1 MNISLMR
8 ESYII
13 KEKRLV
19 IMISE
24 RRVKN
29 LNSFEIKNRKYVLYW
44 MQSSQRTEYNLAL
57 AYAILKANKLNK
69 PIIAFFGITFTYPKA
84 NLRHYQF
91 MIEGL
96 KEVNNSLEEIGVKTI
111 VLKKSPE
118 KGIVDL
124 SKDSCL
130 IVADKGY
137 LKTIKQWNKIVAAQ
151 VECPLIQVEDNVV
164 VPVGEVSGKEEY
176 SAATIRPKIMKKRQI
191 YLTKLSKTK
200 PVRNSLDLEFAT
212 LDLTDYKEITSD
224 RNMDKSLKTA
234 RYFKGGSSEA
244 SKRLENFINNKLSD
258 YPEHK
263 NDPNADCLSNLS
275 PYLHF
280 GQISPIY
287 VTRRILEAPVCKAT
301 KEAYLEELIVRRE
314 LSVNYVNFNKNYDS
328 FDGLPEWAKRTLLS
342 HKKDPREYLYSLEE
356 LENAKTHDPYWNAAQ
371 NEMRVTGKMHG
382 YMRMYWG
389 KKLIEWTD
397 NPETAFKIA
406 LHLNDKYELDG
417 RDPNGYAGVAWCF
430 GKHDRPWKE
439 RPIFGI
445 VRYMNSD
452 GLRRKFDADKYV
464 QKIKELEK

>member
-1 MNISLMR
+1 
-8 ESYII
+8 
-13 KEKRLV
+13 
-19 IMISE
+19 MISD

-29 LNSFEIKNRKYVLYW
+29 LNSFEAKNRKYVLYW
-44 MQSSQRTEYNLAL
+44 MQSSQRIEYNFSL

-69 PIIAFFGITFTYPKA
+69 PLITFFGITPTYPKA

-91 MIEGL
+91 MLEGL
-96 KEVNNSLEEIGVKTI
+96 KEVNDSLEEIGVKMI
-111 VLKKSPE
+111 VLEKSPE
-118 KGIVDL
+118 KGVVDL
-124 SKDSCL
+124 AKDSCL
-130 IVADKGY
+130 IVVDKGY
-137 LKTIKQWNKIVAAQ
+137 LKIIKQWHKFAAEH

-164 VPVGEVSGKEEY
+164 VPVQEVSGKEEY
-176 SAATIRPKIMKKRQI
+176 SAATIRPKIMKKRQS
-191 YLTKLSKTK
+191 YLAKLSKTK
-200 PVRNSLDLEFAT
+200 PVRNSISLEFASLDLE
-212 LDLTDYKEITSD
+212 DYKEFISN
-224 RNMDKSLKTA
+224 RNMDKSVEKA
-234 RYFKGGSSEA
+234 RYFKGGSREA
-244 SKRLENFINNKLSD
+244 IKHLENFIENRLSD
-258 YPEHK
+258 YPELK

-280 GQISPIY
+280 GQISPVYISLK
-287 VTRRILEAPVCKAT
+287 ILDSPVSEAA

-314 LSVNYVNFNKNYDS
+314 LAVNYVNFNKNYDS

-371 NEMRVTGKMHG
+371 DEMRVTGKMHG

-397 NPETAFKIA
+397 SPETAFEIA
-406 LHLNDKYELDG
+406 LLLNDKYELDG

-439 RPIFGI
+439 RKIFGI
-445 VRYMNSD
+445 VRYMNSN

-464 QKIKELEK
+464 KKIKDL

>member
-96 KEVNNSLEEIGVKTI
+96 KEVNNSLEEIGVKTV

-164 VPVGEVSGKEEY
+164 VPVGE
-176 SAATIRPKIMKKRQI
+176 
-191 YLTKLSKTK
+191 
-200 PVRNSLDLEFAT
+200 
-212 LDLTDYKEITSD
+212 
-224 RNMDKSLKTA
+224 
-234 RYFKGGSSEA
+234 
-244 SKRLENFINNKLSD
+244 
-258 YPEHK
+258 YPEK
-263 NDPNADCLSNLS
+263 RNILQPPLDPKS
-275 PYLHF
+275 
-280 GQISPIY
+280 
-287 VTRRILEAPVCKAT
+287 
-301 KEAYLEELIVRRE
+301 
-314 LSVNYVNFNKNYDS
+314 
-328 FDGLPEWAKRTLLS
+328 
-342 HKKDPREYLYSLEE
+342 
-356 LENAKTHDPYWNAAQ
+356 
-371 NEMRVTGKMHG
+371 
-382 YMRMYWG
+382 
-389 KKLIEWTD
+389 
-397 NPETAFKIA
+397 
-406 LHLNDKYELDG
+406 
-417 RDPNGYAGVAWCF
+417 
-430 GKHDRPWKE
+430 
-439 RPIFGI
+439 
-445 VRYMNSD
+445 
-452 GLRRKFDADKYV
+452 
-464 QKIKELEK
+464 

>member
-1 MNISLMR
+1 
-8 ESYII
+8 
-13 KEKRLV
+13 
-19 IMISE
+19 MISE

-29 LNSFEIKNRKYVLYW
+29 LNSFQNRNRKYVLYW

-57 AYAILKANKLNK
+57 TYAILKANKLNK
-69 PIIAFFGITFTYPKA
+69 PLIVFFGITRTYPKA
-84 NLRHYQF
+84 NLRHYKF

-96 KEVNNSLEEIGVKTI
+96 KEVNNSLEKIGIKTI
-111 VLKKSPE
+111 TLHKSPE

-124 SKDSCL
+124 AKDSCL
-130 IVADKGY
+130 IVVDKGY
-137 LKTIKQWNKIVAAQ
+137 IKTIRQWRKFAAGQ
-151 VECPLIQVEDNVV
+151 VECPLIEVEDNVV
-164 VPVGEVSGKEEY
+164 IPVEEVSGKEEY
-176 SAATIRPKIMKKRQI
+176 SAATIRPKIMKKRQN
-191 YLTKLSKTK
+191 YLTKLDETK
-200 PVRNSLDLEFAT
+200 PVRNSLDLEFAA
-212 LDLTDYKEITSD
+212 LNLKDDKEISNLNSD
-224 RNMDKSLKTA
+224 ELVKPVG
-234 RYFKGGSSEA
+234 YFKGGSSEA
-244 SKRLENFINNKLSD
+244 SKHLENFIKNKLSD

-287 VTRRILEAPVCKAT
+287 IAQKILEAPVSKAA

-328 FDGLPEWAKRTLLS
+328 FNGLPEWAKRTLLS
-342 HKKDPREYLYSLEE
+342 HKKDPRDYLYSLKE

-371 NEMRVTGKMHG
+371 NEMLITGKMHG

-397 NPETAFKIA
+397 NPEKAFKIA

-439 RPIFGI
+439 RQIFGI
-445 VRYMNSD
+445 VRYMNSE

-464 QKIKELEK
+464 QKIKELKK

>member
-1 MNISLMR
+1 MI
-8 ESYII
+8 
-13 KEKRLV
+13 V
-19 IMISE
+19 MISE
-24 RRVKN
+24 ERVKN
-29 LNSFEIKNRKYVLYW
+29 LNSLEIKNRKYVLYW

-57 AYAILKANKLNK
+57 TYAILKANKLNK
-69 PIIAFFGITFTYPKA
+69 PIIAFFGITSTYPKA

-91 MIEGL
+91 MLEGL

-118 KGIVDL
+118 KGIVNL
-124 SKDSCL
+124 AKDSCL

-137 LKTIKQWNKIVAAQ
+137 LKTIKQWYKFAAAQ
-151 VECPLIQVEDNVV
+151 VGCPLIQVEDNVV
-164 VPVGEVSGKEEY
+164 IPIEEVSRKEEY
-176 SAATIRPKIMKKRQI
+176 SAVTIRSKIMKKRQN

-200 PVRNSLDLEFAT
+200 PVRNSLDLNFST
-212 LDLTDYKEITSD
+212 LSLKDYCEITSD
-224 RNMDKSLKTA
+224 QNMDKSVKKA
-234 RYFKGGSSEA
+234 KYFRGGSSEA
-244 SKRLENFINNKLSD
+244 SKHLENFIKNKLSD
-258 YPEHK
+258 YPELK
-263 NDPNADCLSNLS
+263 NDPNADCPSNLS

-287 VTRRILEAPVCKAT
+287 IALKILEAPVSKAA

-314 LSVNYVNFNKNYDS
+314 LSVNYVNFNQNYDS
-328 FDGLPEWAKRTLLS
+328 FAGLPEWAKRTLLS
-342 HKKDPREYLYSLEE
+342 HKKDPRDYVYSLEE

-397 NPETAFKIA
+397 NPEKAFKIA
-406 LHLNDKYELDG
+406 LQLNDKYELDG

-439 RPIFGI
+439 RQIFGI

-464 QKIKELEK
+464 QKIKELGK